1 MMIIPRIDLVWVKG
15 KDNWA
20 AHNMARWAVLEPN
33 KEWVSDFPICLKPII
48 QKDMGVVSSV

>member
-1 MMIIPRIDLVWVKG
+1 VWVKG